1 MAPVAQAFEQL
12 WPQARLTNLLD
23 DSLSPDLAAAG
34 RITEALT
41 ARMVGLA
48 RYVRDQ
54 GADGI
59 LYTCSAFGPAIEAA
73 AADVGIPTLKPN
85 EAMFEEAL
93 ALCARA
99 GVDARAGLV
108 TTFAPAAGPMR
119 AEFEEMAL
127 LHAQPACLDSACADG
142 AMGLLQAGQPQ
153 AHDQRVAEGPMVM
166 MIPSTS
172 RFRTAREVM
181 DFARQNPE
189 KINYGSGGV
198 GSTPHLTTEL
208 LGTVTGAKFTHVPY
222 KGGGE
227 SIKALMAGEIDLLID
242 SITSTTAP
250 IASGRVRP
258 VAVGLPKRLPQWPD
272 VPTFEEAGIQKFSM
286 THWVGIVAPARTP
299 ADVQATLHAQ
309 VLKALKSPDVVQKFQ
324 EIGATPVGNSAAD
337 FQRFI
342 AEDLKRWPVTVKAA
356 NIQPQ

>member
-153 AHDQRVAEGPMVM
+153 AHDQRVAEAAAQLSGACVLMLGQFSM
-166 MIPSTS
+166 
-172 RFRTAREVM
+172 ARALQAV
-181 DFARQNPE
+181 QQ
-189 KINYGSGGV
+189 
-198 GSTPHLTTEL
+198 
-208 LGTVTGAKFTHVPY
+208 VTGKPVLTSPASAVRKLQ
-222 KGGGE
+222 
-227 SIKALMAGEIDLLID
+227 ALLA
-242 SITSTTAP
+242 
-250 IASGRVRP
+250 
-258 VAVGLPKRLPQWPD
+258 
-272 VPTFEEAGIQKFSM
+272 
-286 THWVGIVAPARTP
+286 
-299 ADVQATLHAQ
+299 
-309 VLKALKSPDVVQKFQ
+309 
-324 EIGATPVGNSAAD
+324 
-337 FQRFI
+337 
-342 AEDLKRWPVTVKAA
+342 
-356 NIQPQ
+356 

>member
-1 MAPVAQAFEQL
+1 MLRRSLLSLLLATLAAPAVLAQGAYPAKPVRLVVPFAAGGPNDVMARVLAQRLSQDTGQSFVVENKAGAGGVIGTDAVAKSAPDGYTLAFISGPYTMAPALQAKM
-12 WPQARLTNLLD
+12 PY
-23 DSLSPDLAAAG
+23 DSLKDLVA
-34 RITEALT
+34 
-41 ARMVGLA
+41 
-48 RYVRDQ
+48 
-54 GADGI
+54 
-59 LYTCSAFGPAIEAA
+59 
-73 AADVGIPTLKPN
+73 
-85 EAMFEEAL
+85 
-93 ALCARA
+93 
-99 GVDARAGLV
+99 V
-108 TTFAPAAGPMR
+108 TK
-119 AEFEEMAL
+119 
-127 LHAQPACLDSACADG
+127 
-142 AMGLLQAGQPQ
+142 
-153 AHDQRVAEGPMVM
+153 VAESPMVM